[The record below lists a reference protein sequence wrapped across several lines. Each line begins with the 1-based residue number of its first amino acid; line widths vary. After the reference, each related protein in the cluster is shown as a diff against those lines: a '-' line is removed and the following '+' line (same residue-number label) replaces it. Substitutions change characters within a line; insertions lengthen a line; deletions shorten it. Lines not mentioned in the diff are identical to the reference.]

1 MIPQSYPCIV
11 SFDSGDLPGSHRI
24 TLSSETEAVLNI
36 YIVLTLTMYL
46 LHCTDG
52 YQYRGQEGIY
62 VLDVFPLASGLAAVG
77 SDQTLSLFDP
87 SRLSQGPSN
96 RIQTNHGNL
105 AVARHYS
112 AADSIVA
119 TTGENGV
126 VSLWDLRLDPSKASL
141 MKLEGMCIG
150 QQNRC
155 IVSYAERQLT
165 GETGNQAN
173 LMSLACCSSTFTVAA
188 GTELVESERQASVLI
203 WYVSKRR
210 PPCNAYSHDV
220 RQGHKIGVGTSDTV
234 Q

>member
-1 MIPQSYPCIV
+1 MASYYSIWTTDWWV
-11 SFDSGDLPGSHRI
+11 SQYQLVSQVEDVPD
-24 TLSSETEAVLNI
+24 I
-36 YIVLTLTMYL
+36 YVLTFKMYL
-46 LHCTDG
+46 LNCTDG

-96 RIQTNHGNL
+96 RIQTDHGNL

-126 VSLWDLRLDPSKASL
+126 VSLWDLRLDPSRASI
-141 MKLEGMCIG
+141 MKLEGTCMT
-150 QQNRC
+150 NRTNALDLC
-155 IVSYAERQLT
+155 RRQLT
-165 GETGNQAN
+165 GETGNQAI

-203 WYVSKRR
+203 WYVCKLIDDHLVT
-210 PPCNAYSHDV
+210 PTHDAL
-220 RQGHKIGVGTSDTV
+220 
-234 Q
+234 